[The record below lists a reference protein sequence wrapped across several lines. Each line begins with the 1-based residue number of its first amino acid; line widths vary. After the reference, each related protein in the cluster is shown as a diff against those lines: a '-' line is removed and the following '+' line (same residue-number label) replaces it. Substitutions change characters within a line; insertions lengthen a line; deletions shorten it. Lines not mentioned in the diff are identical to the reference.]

1 MNAIRW
7 ICGFTLKERKKELAQ
22 LSKLLGLES
31 VSMVI
36 KKGMLRWF
44 VHVECK
50 DYADLV
56 K

>member
-7 ICGFTLKERKKELAQ
+7 ICGFTLKARNKKALR
-22 LSKLLGLES
+22 KLLRLES
-31 VSMVI
+31 VSLMI